1 MRRADRLFRLVQT
14 LRGGRLW
21 TAARLAEAME
31 VSERTIYRDI
41 ADLQASGVPIDGA
54 AGVGYLMRSG
64 YDLPPLMF
72 TREEVV
78 ALVLG
83 ARLVAAWGG
92 ASMAGAARDSLSK
105 IESALPRADEVRDA
119 LERFGAPA
127 IGLLAEE
134 RERLDV
140 LDRATRERQV
150 VAIDYAAP
158 ARPPTRRRVHP
169 LGLWFWGTSWTLVAW
184 CELRDDFR
192 MFRVDRITAL
202 EPSGDRFEV
211 SPERNLA
218 AFVARAAEEEGCE
231 LPPDPLV
238 RGL

>member
-54 AGVGYLMRSG
+54 AGVGYLMRPG

-72 TREEVV
+72 EREEID

-92 ASMAGAARDSLSK
+92 QGMAKGAREALSK
-105 IESALPRADEVRDA
+105 IEAVLPRAELARDA
-119 LERFGAPA
+119 HARLGAPPV
-127 IGLLAEE
+127 GLCDEE
-134 RERLDV
+134 RRRIDRLD
-140 LDRATRERQV
+140 AASRERRTV
-150 VAIDYAAP
+150 EIGYVRADGAAS
-158 ARPPTRRRVHP
+158 TRRVRP
-169 LGLWFWGTSWTLVAW
+169 LGLWFWGSAWTLLAW
-184 CELRDDFR
+184 CELREDFR
-192 MFRVDRITAL
+192 LFRLDRIRSLELTGERF
-202 EPSGDRFEV
+202 EPSA
-211 SPERNLA
+211 ERSLPAFLA
-218 AFVARAAEEEGCE
+218 RTADEQGCE
-231 LPPDPLV
+231 LPPDPFV
-238 RGL
+238 

>member
-41 ADLQASGVPIDGA
+41 ADLQASGVPIDGE

-72 TREEVV
+72 TQEEIV

-83 ARLVAAWGG
+83 ARLVVAAGG
-92 ASMAGAARDSLSK
+92 TGMASAACEALSK
-105 IESALPRADEVRDA
+105 IESALPRAEAVRDA
-119 LERFGAPA
+119 LERFRAPPVA
-127 IGLLAEE
+127 IAPNE
-134 RERLDV
+134 RERLDT
-140 LDRATRERQV
+140 LDRATRDRQV
-150 VAIDYAAP
+150 IRIGYAAP
-158 ARPPTRRRVHP
+158 ERPKTLRRLHP

-184 CELRDDFR
+184 CELRGDFR

-202 EPSGDRFEV
+202 EATDERFEIT
-211 SPERNLA
+211 PERSLA
-218 AFVARAAEEEGCE
+218 AYLARVENEEGCA
-231 LPPDPLV
+231 LPPDPL
-238 RGL
+238 L

>member
-31 VSERTIYRDI
+31 VSERTVYRDI
-41 ADLQASGVPIDGA
+41 ADLQASGVPIDGE

-72 TREEVV
+72 TQEEIV

-83 ARLVAAWGG
+83 ARLVVAAGG
-92 ASMAGAARDSLSK
+92 TGMASAACEALSK
-105 IESALPRADEVRDA
+105 IESALPRAEAVRDA
-119 LERFGAPA
+119 LERFRAPPVA
-127 IGLLAEE
+127 IAPHE

-150 VAIDYAAP
+150 IRIGYAAP
-158 ARPPTRRRVHP
+158 ERARTERRLHP

-184 CELRDDFR
+184 CELREDFR

-202 EPSGDRFEV
+202 EPTAERFEIA
-211 SPERNLA
+211 PERSLA
-218 AFVARAAEEEGCE
+218 AYLDRIKNEEGCA
-231 LPPDPLV
+231 LPPDPL
-238 RGL
+238 L